1 MTTPSLSLSG
11 VNQPG
16 SLLEDNQQ
24 NTTVAFLSNV
34 SAIDPKEQPST
45 QIELTAGAGSV
56 TPLQIRRVSVE
67 NPRADIM
74 DRFTSTVRSAA
85 DNVRNRIRES
95 YHQVVK
101 RRSVD
106 QSESCPAI
114 TEDQVERISTPVLDN
129 NDVLSEISDNI
140 LISTPVETPT
150 CCERVRNC
158 WDNFCLFIAFVCT
171 MLRHC
176 LFRWFCCCLTSRDD
190 KELHELEH
198 KLTAANESSKI
209 LSEDPVQLSNNDEWE
224 DPRKE
229 VVIEALTKTFKPC
242 AVYGFKRGLV
252 SNVWKIGKALKMIR
266 NTMQGY
272 IIDEAARR
280 VTEDIE
286 QGRATAPI
294 LEVENNVYSDILY
307 HVVTRLDMDEEKLQ
321 GIYKF
326 CYENREGK
334 TRLTDKDNGYCEIVV
349 CFWGVRKRELIYK
362 TIAYKAAI
370 DRVLAERDIRPER

>member
-24 NTTVAFLSNV
+24 NTTVALLSNV

-85 DNVRNRIRES
+85 DNVRNRLRES

-158 WDNFCLFIAFVCT
+158 WDNFCLFIAFVFT

-190 KELHELEH
+190 KELHELEQ

-252 SNVWKIGKALKMIR
+252 SNVWKIGKALKKIR

-272 IIDEAARR
+272 IIDEAARL
-280 VTEDIE
+280 VTMCIE
-286 QGRATAPI
+286 QGVLVPAI
-294 LEVENNVYSDILY
+294 LDVESDVYSDILY
-307 HVVTRLDMDEEKLQ
+307 RVVKRLRMDERKVKS
-321 GIYKF
+321 IYQF
-326 CYENREGK
+326 CHEDRVGENR
-334 TRLTDKDNGYCEIVV
+334 LVDKDNGRCDIVIHV
-349 CFWGVRKRELIYK
+349 FGERRIELIYASR
-362 TIAYKAAI
+362 AYK
-370 DRVLAERDIRPER
+370 LASERAVTDIMKTQGC